1 MPFEFPTRDY
11 HPATVERSSQKRRR
25 KASIPQVKLPKDKNT
40 LDVEIDNK
48 IVRLTNL
55 NKLFWPKL
63 GVTKRDLIQYYL
75 DVAPVL
81 LPHIIDRAMVMK
93 RYPHGAAGEFFFMK
107 RAPTPRPDWI
117 EICAIEHESG
127 NVIDFPLI
135 QDLPAPPLGQHPRLH
150 PPHPVLRALRRRGPP
165 RLRALRPRPRKGAK
179 AGAVRARAG

>member
-11 HPATVERSSQKRRR
+11 HPATVERSSQKRR
-25 KASIPQVKLPKDKNT
+25 KSSIPQIKLPKDKNT
-40 LDVEIDNK
+40 LDVEIDDK

-107 RAPTPRPDWI
+107 RAPSPRPDWI
-117 EICAIEHESG
+117 EI
-127 NVIDFPLI
+127 
-135 QDLPAPPLGQHPRLH
+135 
-150 PPHPVLRALRRRGPP
+150 
-165 RLRALRPRPRKGAK
+165 
-179 AGAVRARAG
+179 

>member
-11 HPATVERSSQKRRR
+11 HPATVERTSKKRP
-25 KASIPQVKLPKDKNT
+25 KSPIPQIKLPKDKNN
-40 LDVEIDNK
+40 LDVQIDSRV
-48 IVRLTNL
+48 VRLTNL

-107 RAPTPRPDWI
+107 RAPSPRPDWI
-117 EICAIEHESG
+117 DICNIE
-127 NVIDFPLI
+127 
-135 QDLPAPPLGQHPRLH
+135 
-150 PPHPVLRALRRRGPP
+150 
-165 RLRALRPRPRKGAK
+165 
-179 AGAVRARAG
+179 